1 MPAPGA
7 SGVILGGLDLS
18 TTDTSGVE
26 RKVKDIKGW
35 GSPATTLDPQ
45 QKPRGHGAW
54 SGESYLRPRV
64 MIISGSLKGADPLA
78 VSLALDDLNAAC
90 GLEPTLMQVSESGR
104 VRSCMVRQQDEI
116 LVKKLNAYHA
126 EWSMQVVADD
136 PRKYGSAL
144 SLATALPSSSGGLTL
159 PMVLPYIF
167 ASTTVSGVVSLT
179 NEGNISSPLTVRFD
193 GPVTGPKIIHV
204 QTQKTWAAG
213 GAVLG
218 AGEFWTVSMD
228 SRQVLAQGQASRSGF
243 VTERGWMELLPGP
256 NDFAFSAD
264 SYNAASQMTVTAA
277 SAWK

>member
-1 MPAPGA
+1 MT
-7 SGVILGGLDLS
+7 ILSVSYAQLGSLALS
-18 TTDTSGVE
+18 SREPNGVE
-26 RKVKDIKGW
+26 WRLTAVDGW
-35 GSPATTLDPQ
+35 GSPAVTLSSQ
-45 QKPRGHGAW
+45 QRPRSHGAW
-54 SGESYLRPRV
+54 SGDSYLAARTVVLTGVVIVEDPTTLSDAMDRLIAAADLDPFTLTMV
-64 MIISGSLKGADPLA
+64 EAGRSRTSVVRRMDEVLFTDMGAY
-78 VSLALDDLNAAC
+78 AA
-90 GLEPTLMQVSESGR
+90 G
-104 VRSCMVRQQDEI
+104 
-116 LVKKLNAYHA
+116 
-126 EWSMQVVADD
+126 WSVHVAADD
-136 PRKYGSAL
+136 PRKYGPAL

-193 GPVTGPKIIHV
+193 GPVTGPKIIHI